1 MARGWESK
9 SIEAQQEEVATRAA
23 STKPRLT
30 SPEATRARLIEGHR
44 LALQNVLQRLNG
56 VQDLRSRQMLERAKA
71 DLEQKIQELGK
82 PV

>member
-30 SPEATRARLIEGHR
+30 SQEATRARLIEGHR